1 LVKTNKDRLLELNVM
16 GEVNHPQL
24 IGGRSY
30 ITTWDGRPKLSMG
43 YGGINY
49 SVKVGDPVFGW
60 EEADHAEPGVSVS
73 NKDSGSNNA
82 LCSYSCI
89 GNESL
94 VLSGDAKGSL
104 GTVTGKSGYVTMPDS
119 VLVHFDGETLQ
130 KLAIGDKVQV
140 RTRGLGLKVEGFDH
154 VKVYGLDPALLEKMS
169 VREGGGHLK
178 VPVSM
183 VVPPHLMGQGVG
195 ERPTEFGYWCIQ
207 TTCPQSVEENGLRRL
222 RIGDVVALLDQYCG
236 YGRGYLRG
244 AMTIGVVIH
253 GASDIAGHGPGV
265 NPVITCRSGEVVPR
279 IDSGANIARY
289 LALRKDLGW

>member
-1 LVKTNKDRLLELNVM
+1 LVKTNKDKLLELNVM
-16 GEVNHPQL
+16 GEINNPQL

-30 ITTWDGRPKLSMG
+30 LTTWDGRPKLSMG

-49 SVKVGDPVFGW
+49 TVKVGDPVFGW

-73 NKDSGSNNA
+73 NKDSSSNSA

-89 GNESL
+89 GNEAM
-94 VLSGDAKGSL
+94 VLTGDAKGSL

-119 VLVHFDGETLQ
+119 VLVHFDGGTLQ

-140 RTRGLGLKVEGFDH
+140 RTMGLGLKAEGFDQ
-154 VKVYGLDPALLEKMS
+154 VKIYGLDPVLLEKMGVGVDGS
-169 VREGGGHLK
+169 RLN
-178 VPVSM
+178 VPVTL
-183 VVPPHLMGQGVG
+183 VVPPYLMGQGVG

-207 TTCPQSVEENGLRRL
+207 TTCPESIKEYGLRHL

-236 YGRGYLRG
+236 YGRGYLKG
-244 AMTIGVVIH
+244 AVTIGVVVH

-265 NPVITCRSGEVVPR
+265 NPVITCRAGEVQPR
-279 IDSGANIARY
+279 VDSEANIARY
-289 LALRKDLGW
+289 LCLRKDLGW